1 MLQHLAVIRQ
11 NNSNQPQ
18 QQQQQMNVHITY
30 NSTSQSHGT
39 NTFVKPS
46 WTLCS
51 NLGINVKLLREITPY
66 LIFFGELNQT
76 DERIIIRHTV

>member
-18 QQQQQMNVHITY
+18 QQQQKQQMNVHITY
-30 NSTSQSHGT
+30 NSTSQSHVV
-39 NTFVKPS
+39 NTFVRPCCA
-46 WTLCS
+46 LCY
-51 NLGINVKLLREITPY
+51 NLGINAKLLSEITPY

-76 DERIIIRHTV
+76 D

>member
-11 NNSNQPQ
+11 NNSKQPQQQ

-39 NTFVKPS
+39 NTFVK
-46 WTLCS
+46 LCCALCY
-51 NLGINVKLLREITPY
+51 NLGINVKLYVKFAP
-66 LIFFGELNQT
+66 LNILW
-76 DERIIIRHTV
+76 RIKPN